1 MFLDYGANASCLYGG
16 ELDPSLLNL
25 TDLIYLNLSRRYLD
39 LSVASFKGVVP
50 SCLGH
55 LSNLL
60 YLDLSFPYPEKLC
73 VSDLNWLSG
82 LSSLQYLRLGGID
95 LSKATTNWLQ
105 IVNTLTSL
113 LELRMRDC
121 ELQNIPHLFHLLILL
136 YFPALIS
143 LVTISRKV
151 QYRNLY
157 IRSRN

>member
-16 ELDPSLLNL
+16 ELDPSLLNLTDLIYLNPSLLNL

-95 LSKATTNWLQ
+95 LSKATTN
-105 IVNTLTSL
+105 
-113 LELRMRDC
+113 
-121 ELQNIPHLFHLLILL
+121 
-136 YFPALIS
+136 
-143 LVTISRKV
+143 
-151 QYRNLY
+151 
-157 IRSRN
+157 